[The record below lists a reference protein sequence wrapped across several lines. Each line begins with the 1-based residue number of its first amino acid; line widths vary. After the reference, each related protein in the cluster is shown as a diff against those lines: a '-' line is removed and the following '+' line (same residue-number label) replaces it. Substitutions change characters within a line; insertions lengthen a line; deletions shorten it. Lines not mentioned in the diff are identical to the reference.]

1 MDAQEYQNIE
11 QGSEAWHNLRLGKIT
26 ASKVED
32 VMKGPKL
39 AGYRNYRAQLVC
51 ERLTGQREETYTNAA
66 MQRGTDLE
74 PFAREC
80 YEFISGNTVEQIGF
94 INHPYIPNFGC
105 SPDGLCGD
113 DGMVEI
119 KCPNSATHIDY
130 ILNGVVPTEYVK
142 QMTCQLSCSGR
153 QWVDFCSYDPRLPEE
168 MQLFIIRMHRDN
180 AAIEEMEKA
189 VFAFDKEVERMISDL
204 AAAVKK

>member
-1 MDAQEYQNIE
+1 MDEII
-11 QGSEAWHNLRLGKIT
+11 QGSEEWFAARLGRIT

-51 ERLTGQREETYTNAA
+51 ERLTGQREETYTNGA

-80 YEFISGNTVEQIGF
+80 YEFKTGNTVAEIGF

-105 SPDGLCGD
+105 SPDGLIGD
-113 DGMVEI
+113 DGMIEI

-130 ILNGVVPTEYVK
+130 LLNGVVPSDYVK
-142 QMTCQLSCSGR
+142 QMTCQLSCTGR
-153 QWVDFCSYDPRLPEE
+153 KWVDFVSYDPRLPEE

-189 VFAFDKEVERMISDL
+189 VFAFDKEVERMIADL
-204 AAAVKK
+204 RAAVSR